1 MVRMEIEE
9 LDNQAATV
17 QKQVE
22 IMEERRLQLEKSYEK
37 AINLQ
42 SDIHQSIR
50 NNSLELTQEEI
61 LDNEEILSVFSRQSR
76 LVEEYYSEEKRQ
88 LKEEELKLRD
98 KLDGII
104 QKRQLLYIENEEKIE
119 LIKNTVPH
127 IFNEN

>member
-22 IMEERRLQLEKSYEK
+22 RMEERRLQLEKSYEK

-76 LVEEYYSEEKRQ
+76 LVEEYSSEEKRQ

-104 QKRQLLYIENEEKIE
+104 QKRQLLYIENEEKIRKGE
-119 LIKNTVPH
+119 LNGKS
-127 IFNEN
+127 

>member
-9 LDNQAATV
+9 LDNQVATV

-104 QKRQLLYIENEEKIE
+104 QKRQLLYIENEEKIRKGE
-119 LIKNTVPH
+119 LNGKS
-127 IFNEN
+127 

>member
-61 LDNEEILSVFSRQSR
+61 LDNEEF
-76 LVEEYYSEEKRQ
+76 
-88 LKEEELKLRD
+88 
-98 KLDGII
+98 
-104 QKRQLLYIENEEKIE
+104 
-119 LIKNTVPH
+119 
-127 IFNEN
+127 

>member
-104 QKRQLLYIENEEKIE
+104 QKRQLLYI
-119 LIKNTVPH
+119 
-127 IFNEN
+127 

>member
-42 SDIHQSIR
+42 NDIHQSIR

-104 QKRQLLYIENEEKIE
+104 QKRQLLYIENEEKIRKGE
-119 LIKNTVPH
+119 LNGKS
-127 IFNEN
+127 

>member
-104 QKRQLLYIENEEKIE
+104 QKRQLLY
-119 LIKNTVPH
+119 
-127 IFNEN
+127 

>member
-104 QKRQLLYIENEEKIE
+104 QKRQLLYIENEEKIRKGE
-119 LIKNTVPH
+119 LNGKS
-127 IFNEN
+127 

>member
-1 MVRMEIEE
+1 MEIEE

-104 QKRQLLYIENEEKIE
+104 QKRQLLYIENEEKIRKGE
-119 LIKNTVPH
+119 LNGKS
-127 IFNEN
+127 

>member
-42 SDIHQSIR
+42 SDIHQSIGILYSFSESG
-50 NNSLELTQEEI
+50 SLNQCQTK
-61 LDNEEILSVFSRQSR
+61 S
-76 LVEEYYSEEKRQ
+76 K
-88 LKEEELKLRD
+88 
-98 KLDGII
+98 
-104 QKRQLLYIENEEKIE
+104 
-119 LIKNTVPH
+119 
-127 IFNEN
+127 

>member
-1 MVRMEIEE
+1 
-9 LDNQAATV
+9 

-104 QKRQLLYIENEEKIE
+104 QKRQLLYID
-119 LIKNTVPH
+119 
-127 IFNEN
+127 

>member
-22 IMEERRLQLEKSYEK
+22 RLEERRLQLEKSYEK

-104 QKRQLLYIENEEKIE
+104 QKRQLLYIENEEKIRKGE
-119 LIKNTVPH
+119 LNGKS
-127 IFNEN
+127 

>member
-1 MVRMEIEE
+1 MVKIEIEE
-9 LDNQAATV
+9 LDNQAASV
-17 QKQVE
+17 QRQVE
-22 IMEERRLQLEKSYEK
+22 RMEERRLQLEKSYEK

-104 QKRQLLYIENEEKIE
+104 QKRQLLYIENEEKIRKGE
-119 LIKNTVPH
+119 LNGKS
-127 IFNEN
+127 

>member
-104 QKRQLLYIENEEKIE
+104 QKRQLLYTENEEKIRKGE
-119 LIKNTVPH
+119 LNGKS
-127 IFNEN
+127 